1 MSARLR
7 PGQGEGDP
15 GDRERGSSLRRDAVA
30 AARSHAEWLES
41 YGVTSW
47 DQYDFWANPL
57 GRRAKAVY
65 YRRPRLGLPLVAPF
79 VLLDAVV
86 PRSRA
91 AFWHRSR
98 FPIADAHY
106 AMGCLALAQLDG
118 PAWVPRAVP
127 FLEALVEQT
136 CPGEADFCWGYPF
149 DWETCFGTWPAGTP
163 LITST
168 PYCYEAFAAAH
179 AATGAAECLSIM
191 ESVGRSAFSR
201 IPAVELAP
209 GVKAAAYSPIDARRV
224 VNASAYRG
232 FLLAAAGTRFSH
244 PSWMEEARAML
255 AFVRESQQ
263 ADGSWLYAMDG
274 KDRFV
279 DNFHTC
285 FVLKNLVKA
294 NRLLADHTCD
304 DAILRGY
311 AFYKARLLG
320 PGGLPVPFARVQ
332 RLTLQRRDLYDYA
345 EGISLAVLLHD
356 DDPDATAIAGR
367 LVEDLLAN
375 WVMPDGHFVTKQTV
389 FGPNT
394 VPYHRWA
401 QAQVFHALTGFALL
415 TDS

>member
-1 MSARLR
+1 
-7 PGQGEGDP
+7 
-15 GDRERGSSLRRDAVA
+15 
-30 AARSHAEWLES
+30 
-41 YGVTSW
+41 
-47 DQYDFWANPL
+47 
-57 GRRAKAVY
+57 
-65 YRRPRLGLPLVAPF
+65 
-79 VLLDAVV
+79 
-86 PRSRA
+86 
-91 AFWHRSR
+91 
-98 FPIADAHY
+98 
-106 AMGCLALAQLDG
+106 
-118 PAWVPRAVP
+118 
-127 FLEALVEQT
+127 
-136 CPGEADFCWGYPF
+136 
-149 DWETCFGTWPAGTP
+149 
-163 LITST
+163 
-168 PYCYEAFAAAH
+168 
-179 AATGAAECLSIM
+179 
-191 ESVGRSAFSR
+191 
-201 IPAVELAP
+201 
-209 GVKAAAYSPIDARRV
+209 
-224 VNASAYRG
+224 
-232 FLLAAAGTRFSH
+232 
-244 PSWMEEARAML
+244 ML